1 MFVVALFGGILLFST
16 SSAMWPFQDQ
26 SLHGQPEPQ
35 VGGTEVAL
43 MPDTGAD
50 TLKMLT
56 RPELIEVHQLLVS
69 LKCGTC
75 HIENDQGYP
84 NDMFAPAFAQMSRR
98 MDTMR
103 VEAIAE
109 FLLDPQRVAPGV
121 NMPSYWG
128 SARNGNAVAVRG
140 SLFTTPRAQT
150 YAVARYIYFMSR
162 RIQEEP

>member
-1 MFVVALFGGILLFST
+1 MTRSMFVVALFGGILLFST
-16 SSAMWPFQDQ
+16 SSAMWPLHSQ
-26 SLHGQPEPQ
+26 SERQ
-35 VGGTEVAL
+35 GGGADVSG
-43 MPDTGAD
+43 MPDTGVD

-56 RPELIEVHQLLVS
+56 RPELTEVHQLLIS

-75 HIENDQGYP
+75 HIETDQGHP
-84 NDMFAPAFAQMSRR
+84 NDMFAPTFALMSRS
-98 MDTMR
+98 MDSMR
-103 VEAIAE
+103 VAAIAE

-140 SLFTTPRAQT
+140 SHFTTPRAQT

-162 RIQEEP
+162 RNQEES